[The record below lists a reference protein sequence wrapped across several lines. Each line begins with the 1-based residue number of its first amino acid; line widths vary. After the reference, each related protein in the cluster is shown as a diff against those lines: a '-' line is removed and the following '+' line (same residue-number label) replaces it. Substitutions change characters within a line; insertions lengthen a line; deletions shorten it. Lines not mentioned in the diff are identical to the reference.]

1 MPEKISRKFWKIIGY
16 LLGPGRRYREIFEY
30 SLDGMYISTIEGQYL
45 EVNHSLV
52 FMLGYESKKDLLKI
66 NTKEIYCSPEDRP
79 SHEERDMS
87 FNTCLKKKDGSRIL
101 VEISSKVHYQGGK
114 PRYYEG
120 VVRDRTEEKKDVKGI
135 THLSFHD
142 SLTGLYNRAYFDEEL
157 KRLKDTRKLP
167 VAIIMADVD
176 RLGHINDRFGRNTGD
191 RLLKR
196 AAYIFRDDLRSQ
208 DIIARTGGDEF
219 CIILPGTSREEAI
232 MIIQRIRARC
242 EFESTSDL
250 PVSISFGAAHKKNT
264 AEHLNNVLAQAE
276 RAMYSDRRRTGKG
289 IEHQRLDNKH

>member
-1 MPEKISRKFWKIIGY
+1 MPEIASRKFWKIIGY
-16 LLGPGRRYREIFEY
+16 LLGPGRRYRELFEY
-30 SLDGMYISTIEGQYL
+30 SLDGMYISTLEGQFL

-66 NTKEIYCSPEDRP
+66 NNKDIYCSPEDRP

-101 VEISSKVHYQGGK
+101 VEISSKVHYQGGRPK
-114 PRYYEG
+114 YYEG
-120 VVRDRTEEKKDVKGI
+120 VVRDRTKEKKYEKGK
-135 THLSFHD
+135 TYLSFHD

-167 VAIIMADVD
+167 VAIIMADID
-176 RLGHINDRFGRNTGD
+176 RLEHINDKFGRNTGD

-219 CIILPGTSREEAI
+219 CIILPGTSKGEAL
-232 MIIQRIRARC
+232 MIIQRIKARC
-242 EFESTSDL
+242 EFESSRDF
-250 PVSISFGAAHKKNT
+250 PVSISFGAADKKNA

-276 RAMYSDRRRTGKG
+276 RAMYSDRRKTALRVYPG
-289 IEHQRLDNKH
+289 